1 MPMKFERATL
11 GRPAGDI
18 PVVEISA
25 LKGLNID
32 VLRKRIHGLFVSSS
46 RGREDMVLHSR
57 QKIILGELL
66 EVLEAARSAFLD
78 GHSEEVGA
86 EELHKAIPIIG
97 RLTGEIK
104 VREVLD
110 DIFSRFCV
118 GK

>member
-1 MPMKFERATL
+1 VIGHSAD
-11 GRPAGDI
+11 GI

-25 LKGLNID
+25 LKGLNLD
-32 VLRKRIHGLFVSSS
+32 VLKKRIHGLFVPSS

-57 QKIILGELL
+57 QKIILEEMLG
-66 EVLEAARSAFLD
+66 VLEAAGSVFLD

-86 EELHKAIPIIG
+86 EELRKAIPMIG